1 MEVLLSISKIYP
13 SPTGI
18 LDGLDM
24 DKLLSSQQAI
34 PKPTAASVTAATAA
48 GNHLASIATK
58 MSSAVSGTAGLT
70 SKAAA
75 IHAHADQDET
85 MDYKDMPTDLRDQ
98 YALKRHQVDN
108 FQKNDLK
115 QYHNKLTVNK
125 HGAM

>member
-24 DKLLSSQQAI
+24 DKLFCSQQAI

-75 IHAHADQDET
+75 THANTDWDET
-85 MDYKDMPTDLRDQ
+85 MD
-98 YALKRHQVDN
+98 
-108 FQKNDLK
+108 
-115 QYHNKLTVNK
+115 
-125 HGAM
+125 